1 MLQPARSRR
10 LFWSDS
16 RRQLCQPARIFS
28 YVLASL
34 SIGTTLQL
42 GTPERAFAFSAPES
56 PTTSQTA
63 LTLREAILRANDAD
77 IRQRILAL
85 RAQQNQ
91 LDAERAWLDLLPTV
105 SFDFSLTRNAKEI
118 VVGDRIVTPLLVP
131 QTALRGTWELWRGE
145 RLPNIWAT
153 QEQYKSQKI
162 DAAEQLRQL
171 QYDIA
176 VAFLDAAQKQER
188 ARFAEEALIRQQKL
202 LKILQTKETA
212 GLATKIDVANAEADA
227 LGTEA
232 DAARALG
239 DEMAARTV
247 LAVMLDEEK
256 WLTVPLSCHNCE
268 AWAQAVPSSYP
279 PASSPDTQSDTRP
292 DTRPDTQPD
301 TQPDIQDTTR
311 TTQFPSLTLV
321 QPNWL
326 DQDLWKNIPAV
337 VVFEHEKRA
346 AEWRWWGQWLSLLPT
361 VELSGN
367 VRLQEPTLFNPDPI
381 WWSTTVNIRWSLL
394 DGIQTWPQQQSQ
406 QLRVEEITAQ
416 MQQESRAFR
425 TNAATSF
432 SRWQAASSS
441 KRAQQARR
449 QAAEKAFF
457 LTEKGV
463 SLGTSSSEQWLQ
475 AQRQYSVAA
484 LADVDAVFSWY
495 AAALAAHRASGVT
508 LGTALRELD
517 L

>member
-1 MLQPARSRR
+1 MLQPARSHR

-16 RRQLCQPARIFS
+16 RRQLHKSLHIFS
-28 YVLASL
+28 YVLGSL
-34 SIGTTLQL
+34 LLGTTLQL
-42 GTPERAFAFSAPES
+42 GTPERAFAFVES
-56 PTTSQTA
+56 VPPIDAQTNTQA
-63 LTLREAILRANDAD
+63 TQTVLTLHDAILRANDAD
-77 IRQRILAL
+77 IRQRILSL

-91 LDAERAWLDLLPTV
+91 LDAERAWLDLVPTV

-131 QTALRGTWELWRGE
+131 QTALRGTWELWRGD

-171 QYDIA
+171 QYDVA

-188 ARFAEEALIRQQKL
+188 ARFAEEALVRQQKL

-279 PASSPDTQSDTRP
+279 PASSPDTQDTAKV
-292 DTRPDTQPD
+292 
-301 TQPDIQDTTR
+301 
-311 TTQFPSLTLV
+311 TQFPSLVLA
-321 QPNWL
+321 QPDWL
-326 DQDLWKNIPAV
+326 DRDLWENIPAV
-337 VVFEHEKRA
+337 VALEHEKRA

-381 WWSTTVNIRWSLL
+381 WWSTTVNMRWSLL
-394 DGIQTWPQQQSQ
+394 DGIQLWPQQRAQE
-406 QLRVEEITAQ
+406 LRVEEIAAQ

-425 TNAATSF
+425 TNAAASF